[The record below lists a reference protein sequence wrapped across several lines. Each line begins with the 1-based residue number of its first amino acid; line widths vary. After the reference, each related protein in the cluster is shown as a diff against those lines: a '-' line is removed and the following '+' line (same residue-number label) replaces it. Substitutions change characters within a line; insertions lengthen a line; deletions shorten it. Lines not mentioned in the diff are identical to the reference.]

1 MRMKTS
7 KNLLNS
13 ILKTAQMGQVGIRS
27 VLDTA
32 MKPELRHALQTQLQ
46 AYDAI
51 ETEALAMAA
60 QRGWDIRELEP
71 AARFLADRK
80 ARLQLTGRNTDSKIA
95 GMMIRS
101 NTQGMIRG
109 LQELH
114 AFSGEDSRLQILSRR
129 LLDCENANI
138 RQMHDFL

>member
-1 MRMKTS
+1 MKTS
-7 KNLLNS
+7 KDLLNS
-13 ILKTAQMGQVGIRS
+13 ILKTTQMGQVGIRS
-27 VLDTA
+27 VLDTT
-32 MKPELRHALQTQLQ
+32 MRPELRQALQSQLQ

-51 ETEALAMAA
+51 ETEAHTMAT
-60 QRGWDIRELEP
+60 QRGWDIRELDP

-80 ARLQLTGRNTDSKIA
+80 TRMRLTGRNTDSKIA
-95 GMMIRS
+95 GMVIRS

-114 AFSGEDSRLQILSRR
+114 EFPGKDPRLQILSRR

-138 RQMHDFL
+138 RQMYDFL

>member
-1 MRMKTS
+1 MKTN
-7 KNLLNS
+7 KDLLTS
-13 ILKTAQMGQVGIRS
+13 LLKTTQMGQVCIRS

-32 MKPELRHALQTQLQ
+32 MKPELRQALQTQLR

-51 ETEALAMAA
+51 ETEAHTIAT
-60 QRGWDIRELEP
+60 QRGWEIRELDP
-71 AARFLADRK
+71 ATRFLADRK
-80 ARLQLTGRNTDSKIA
+80 ARMHLTGRNTDSKIA

-101 NTQGMIRG
+101 NTQGVIGG
-109 LQELH
+109 LQTLH

-138 RQMHDFL
+138 RQMYEFL